1 MPNYRN
7 KLFLQPLNNCDS
19 IVLFNEQYPIKKKKW
34 INNKQYHDNSIVN
47 KSNNGILSRI
57 KRKLKK
63 MKKKIIEMFQLRETK
78 DYIEE
83 KKYVETDDSI
93 SMYRKYICKR
103 TGNRCIETY
112 NVYER

>member
-1 MPNYRN
+1 MILY
-7 KLFLQPLNNCDS
+7 
-19 IVLFNEQYPIKKKKW
+19 EQYPIKRVD
-34 INNKQYHDNSIVN
+34 NKQYHDNSIVK
-47 KSNNGILSRI
+47 KSNNNGILSRI
-57 KRKLKK
+57 KKK
-63 MKKKIIEMFQLRETK
+63 FKNFKKKIIEIFQLRETK

-112 NVYER
+112 KVYER